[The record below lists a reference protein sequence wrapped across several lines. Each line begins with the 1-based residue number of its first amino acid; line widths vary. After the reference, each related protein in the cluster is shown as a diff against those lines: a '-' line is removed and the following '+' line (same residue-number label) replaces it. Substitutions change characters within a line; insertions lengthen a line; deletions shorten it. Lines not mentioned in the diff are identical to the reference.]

1 MTKKVLFYVQHLL
14 GIGHL
19 KRAVTLSRAMTA
31 KGMEITLVSGGE
43 FVPVVDAA
51 GITFVQLPAIKAADR
66 TFSGLVGSDGTEIRS
81 DLKEA
86 RKNRLLSVFAEL
98 RPDAVVIE
106 LYPFGRRQLEF
117 ELLPLLEAAL
127 SLKPKPL
134 VISSVRDILVKKNRP
149 ERDQEMVET
158 AQRYFDKIL
167 VHGDPDLIPFDT
179 TFPPAA
185 EIAQMISYT
194 GYVVDH
200 GQIASVLAK
209 DGADEVI
216 VSSGSGAV
224 GEALLRTA
232 QLVREK
238 TYLAGHTWRL
248 LAGYAMAEDVF
259 LSIRDDAGPGVIVE
273 RARSDF
279 VTLLKNSKLS
289 ISQGGYNT
297 VMEVLATGA
306 VGVVIP
312 YAGGNETEQTM
323 RARLLEEKGLL
334 LQMPE
339 DQLNAKNLTD
349 LVNATEGKLP
359 VLPPSVNQDG
369 ARESSRLMVKW
380 LEL

>member
-1 MTKKVLFYVQHLL
+1 MNKKVLFYVQHLL

-19 KRAVTLSRAMTA
+19 KRAVTLSQAMA
-31 KGMEITLVSGGE
+31 ARGMEITLVSGGE
-43 FVPVVDAA
+43 FVPVVEAA

-66 TFSGLVGSDGTEIRS
+66 TFSGLVGSDGAQIRN
-81 DLKEA
+81 DVKKA
-86 RKNRLLSVFAEL
+86 RKNKLLSVFAKL

-117 ELLPLLEAAL
+117 EILPLLEAAQ
-127 SLKPKPL
+127 SSTPKPL

-149 ERDQEMVET
+149 ERDREMIDT

-167 VHGDPDLIPFDT
+167 VHGDPNLIPFDA
-179 TFPPAA
+179 TFPRAA

-200 GQIASVLAK
+200 GQITGVLAK
-209 DGADEVI
+209 DGTDEVI
-216 VSSGSGAV
+216 VSAGSGAV

-232 QLVREK
+232 QVVREK
-238 TYLAGHTWRL
+238 TYLADHTWRL
-248 LAGYAMAEDVF
+248 LAGHAMTEDVF
-259 LSIRDDAGPGVIVE
+259 LSIKDGAGPGVIVE

-289 ISQGGYNT
+289 VSQGGYNT

-323 RARLLEEKGLL
+323 RASLLEERGLL

-339 DQLNAKNLTD
+339 DQLSAKSLTE
-349 LVNATEGKLP
+349 LVNATEGKSPILP
-359 VLPPSVNQDG
+359 LSVNQNG
-369 ARESSRLMVKW
+369 ARESSRLMVRW
-380 LEL
+380 LRP